1 MTLKAPFAWFG
12 GKSRAAPLIW
22 ERFGEV
28 DNYIEPFAG
37 SLAVLLG
44 APRIA
49 SLETVNDA
57 DGFICNFWRAL
68 AKAPEELEK
77 HADWPVNENDLH
89 ARHVWLVEQRADLTA
104 RLEGD
109 PDFYDPKIAGW
120 WVWGI
125 SMWIGTGWCSGEGA
139 WVRKDGVLQKVDKK
153 QRIQGV
159 TRQLPEIST
168 TGRGVHRKLVNL
180 WNGSGVH
187 RKLVNLGNDL
197 NSDHEFM
204 KLAARLRDV
213 RVCCGDWTRVC
224 GPTVTTRH
232 GITGIL
238 LDPPYSDED
247 RTPGCYTVD
256 SGTISRDVRDW
267 AVSVGDNPMLRIA
280 LCGYEGEHQMPDD
293 WECVEWT
300 AVGGYGGQRK
310 DGKNLNKYRERIW
323 FSPHCLKARQ
333 LKMF

>member
-1 MTLKAPFAWFG
+1 MTLKSPFSWFG

-22 ERFGEV
+22 ERFGAV

-49 SLETVNDA
+49 SIETVNDA
-57 DGFICNFWRAL
+57 DGFICNFWRAI
-68 AKAPEELEK
+68 AKDPGEVEK
-77 HADWPVNENDLH
+77 YTFWPVNENDLH
-89 ARHVWLVEQRADLTA
+89 ARHVWLVENRADLTA

-109 PDFYDPKIAGW
+109 PEFYDAKIAGW

-125 SMWIGTGWCSGEGA
+125 SAWIGTGWCSGKGS
-139 WVRKDGVLQKVDKK
+139 WVRENGLLQKVNKE
-153 QRIQGV
+153 QEIQGV
-159 TRQLPEIST
+159 VRQIPEIST
-168 TGRGVHRKLVNL
+168 TGRGVHRKIL
-180 WNGSGVH
+180 
-187 RKLVNLGNDL
+187 NLGNKL
-197 NSDHEFM
+197 SPDHEFVQ
-204 KLAARLRDV
+204 LANRLQNV

-232 GITGIL
+232 GITGIM
-238 LDPPYSDED
+238 LDPPYSDDD
-247 RTPGCYTVD
+247 RTPDCYAVD
-256 SGTISRDVRDW
+256 NGTISKNVRDW
-267 AVSVGDNPMLRIA
+267 AVSVGNNEMLRIA

-310 DGKNLNKYRERIW
+310 EGENLNKYRERIW
-323 FSPHCLKARQ
+323 FSPHCLKAKQ